1 MIDLNKCEGGQR
13 RDDSGMVIP
22 WYTHPALDE
31 ILSWDLSRKRV
42 FEYGVGQ
49 STLWWASKSQW
60 VYGVDTSKDWVM
72 VIHDAV
78 ISNSHVACIE
88 MEDIYVTAI
97 HAFKPIDIV
106 IVDGD
111 YRDRCIGQAISS
123 LKPGGKLI
131 IDNWLQPSVDWM
143 PSDETIRLVSKMDH
157 TVYPQQGHPDWS
169 TLIATK

>member
-13 RDDSGMVIP
+13 RDDSGMVMP

-31 ILSWDLSRKRV
+31 ILTWDLSRKRV

-49 STLWWASKSQW
+49 STLWWADNCIW
-60 VYGVDTSKDWVM
+60 VYGVDTNKDWVNA
-72 VIHDAV
+72 IHDAV
-78 ISNSHVACIE
+78 ISNSHVACIG
-88 MEDIYVTAI
+88 MEDIYVTSI
-97 HAFKPIDIV
+97 HAFKPVDIA

-111 YRDRCIGQAISS
+111 YRDQCIRQAIAA

-143 PSDETIRLVSKMDH
+143 PSEETIRIVTQMQH
-157 TVYPQQGHPDWS
+157 TIYPQEGHPDWK
-169 TLIATK
+169 TLIATR